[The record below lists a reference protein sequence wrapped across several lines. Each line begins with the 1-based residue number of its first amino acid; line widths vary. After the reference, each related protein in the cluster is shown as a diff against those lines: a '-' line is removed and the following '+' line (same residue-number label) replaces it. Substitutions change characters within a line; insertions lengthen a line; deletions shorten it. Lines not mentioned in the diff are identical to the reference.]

1 MVDRSRTTTA
11 TSVGKQD
18 TGKTSAP
25 RTRVDTTI
33 TMDVAG
39 VEEEDTGAEDVD
51 MEEVEA

>member
-1 MVDRSRTTTA
+1 MSRTTTA
-11 TSVGKQD
+11 TSVGKQV
-18 TGKTSAP
+18 TEKGSAP

>member
-1 MVDRSRTTTA
+1 MSRMTTA
-11 TSVGKQD
+11 TSVGKKD

-39 VEEEDTGAEDVD
+39 VKEEDTVAEDVD